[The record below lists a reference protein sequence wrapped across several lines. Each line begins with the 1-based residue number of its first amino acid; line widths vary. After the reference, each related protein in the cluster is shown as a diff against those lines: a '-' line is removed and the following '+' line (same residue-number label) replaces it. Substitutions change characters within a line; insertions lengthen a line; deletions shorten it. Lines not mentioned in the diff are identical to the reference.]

1 MGAFALLV
9 LLIYA
14 QTERL
19 KLPVRFASNSEL
31 TEVARVAGWAQK
43 RCDRSD
49 ARRQAIAAIWS
60 YLSMYMTLPRFGV
73 RISAQDLAVL
83 APFIDQVIAGKGPP
97 PILSAEYEDTRP
109 ATLGTFRARMQA
121 EGLWP
126 REAVAPDAA
135 TET

>member
-1 MGAFALLV
+1 VGTKALRPQRRAPANGRRGLV
-9 LLIYA
+9 LSVDVY
-14 QTERL
+14 
-19 KLPVRFASNSEL
+19 
-31 TEVARVAGWAQK
+31 
-43 RCDRSD
+43 D
-49 ARRQAIAAIWS
+49 APPFRRPDI
-60 YLSMYMTLPRFGV
+60 
-73 RISAQDLAVL
+73 AQDLAVL